1 MKAMEVDDLR
11 KTFGEREELR
21 GVSLEVEKGDIFAFL
36 GPNGAGK
43 TTTMRILLGLLRPS
57 SGTALVCEQDLA
69 TSTEFRRK
77 VGVLFERHGLYER
90 LTVR

>member
-1 MKAMEVDDLR
+1 MKAIEVDDLW
-11 KTFGEREELR
+11 KTFGEREVLR

-57 SGTALVCEQDLA
+57 SGTALVCGQDLA
-69 TSTEFRRK
+69 TST
-77 VGVLFERHGLYER
+77 
-90 LTVR
+90 